1 MKQDVWTQDSQE
13 EAGRSS
19 QEELLEFKEQLVVCF
34 GERRRQMKTW
44 TVSVTLG
51 LIQEKKESKVH

>member
-19 QEELLEFKEQLVVCF
+19 QEELLGFKEQLVVCS